1 MNNSQHSE
9 QDSICGVGIS
19 SSAGSISSCG
29 NGLRRAELNNASTTA
44 SVGSIGGACSTSS
57 ANERRRR
64 RNNSDSSEG
73 GGIGVGV
80 SGGRTGSGRCFSSRH
95 YSESERSSMPRS
107 TSASVER
114 FSMRANC
121 DSSDFSRA
129 NSNDRFH
136 SDFSIAIASASSN
149 DHVSVPTSEPFSIR
163 NLDFVS
169 FSLPRGDSSERFS
182 AQTSDR
188 CSEERYSEIFS
199 TRNSEF
205 STRNSTDFRTQS
217 EEEHF
222 SDDSL
227 EELLPPPPALSKRH
241 SIAWEVT
248 LDDDPLYVPGS
259 TKVVGRRRR
268 KSSDVSSEYIIYN
281 FIVIYFII

>member
-1 MNNSQHSE
+1 MNNHHQHHSR
-9 QDSICGVGIS
+9 SAASGSHSTCG
-19 SSAGSISSCG
+19 GSR
-29 NGLRRAELNNASTTA
+29 LLNNGSGNASSTT
-44 SVGSIGGACSTSS
+44 SNGGGSA
-57 ANERRRR
+57 RRR

-73 GGIGVGV
+73 
-80 SGGRTGSGRCFSSRH
+80 RFSRAASEAESRG
-95 YSESERSSMPRS
+95 SMPRS
-107 TSASVER
+107 SSVSVER

-129 NSNDRFH
+129 NSTSNERFH
-136 SDFSIAIASASSN
+136 SDFSIAVASASSN

-169 FSLPRGDSSERFS
+169 FSLPHADSSERFS

-199 TRNSEF
+199 TRNSDF

-241 SIAWEVT
+241 SIAWEVS

-268 KSSDVSSEYIIYN
+268 KSSDVSSEY
-281 FIVIYFII
+281 FKRYFSMWFFRY